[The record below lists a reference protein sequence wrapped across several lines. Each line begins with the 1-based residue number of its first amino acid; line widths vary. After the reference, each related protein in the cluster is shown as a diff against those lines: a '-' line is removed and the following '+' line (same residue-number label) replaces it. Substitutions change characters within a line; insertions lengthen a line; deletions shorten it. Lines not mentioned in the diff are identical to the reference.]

1 MTYNFY
7 LEYFY
12 MVHLNKIQNKKTPNC
27 AVTFTLQQFVCMI
40 NEQQDQ
46 WDMQTSKDSIWK
58 MCIAEYTS
66 STAFPHF
73 KHCHVYEITGF
84 NSLCIY

>member
-46 WDMQTSKDSIWK
+46 
-58 MCIAEYTS
+58 
-66 STAFPHF
+66 
-73 KHCHVYEITGF
+73 
-84 NSLCIY
+84 